1 MELKDFIKT
10 TMQSIIDA
18 TNELI
23 EANKETGARIN
34 PVQRTASGQN
44 VVWYYDGA
52 LPVTEVLFDVAIT
65 EGSTKSGKAGAGI
78 EVLSAKIGAGGEMS
92 ASNEN
97 ASRVEFSLRAALP
110 ATASPPEDQRFDG
123 SKGKRETY

>member
-34 PVQRTASGQN
+34 PIRPGFSNNGVN
-44 VVWYYDGA
+44 YFDGSI
-52 LPVTEVLFDVAIT
+52 PITEVLFDVAVT
-65 EGSTKSGKAGAGI
+65 EGTAKTANAGAGI
-78 EVLSAKIGAGGEMS
+78 EVLKAQIGGKGEFSSA
-92 ASNEN
+92 NEN
-97 ASRVEFSLRAALP
+97 ASRVEFTMSAALP
-110 ATASPPEDQRFDG
+110 ATSVPPRKQRFDG
-123 SKGKRETY
+123 TMGQD